1 MLGLKS
7 NCVLP
12 ELRTFGHYLKS
23 NMLSFQVGQKVFLRF
38 EQDWATIVSLASD
51 PFLEVQ
57 DQSGSNFLVDSDDV
71 LSEEEYHFEKL
82 ERPIPTT
89 VKPVSTSSDKSFGF
103 ADLTTGFYILLKPN
117 DNQAI
122 SEEYQCWLLN
132 TTEFIC
138 SFHATL
144 FTLDAEPFIEESI
157 LDNSAPFMFCEIY
170 KEDIGSQARID
181 LIIEFE
187 IQGSKKT
194 KHTLRFK
201 LQPKKILESPL
212 RKATDGTVFKVF
224 QMQSLEQILPSSTSK
239 WTLASSDTKKSK
251 SQGNYFPLIDIQ
263 SKAAFSLDLDLHA
276 DKIMKN
282 HKSSSQKDIVE
293 KQMKVFEQYIH
304 DALRHGIDRVFII
317 HGIGQGKLKERIHQR
332 LDQMHFVSK
341 FKNEFHPKYGWGATE
356 VEF

>member
-1 MLGLKS
+1 
-7 NCVLP
+7 
-12 ELRTFGHYLKS
+12 
-23 NMLSFQVGQKVFLRF
+23 MLSFQIGQKVFLRY
-38 EQDWATIVSLASD
+38 EQEWARVVSLDSD
-51 PFLEVQ
+51 PFLEVE
-57 DQSGSNFLVDSDDV
+57 DHTGSSFLVDSDDV
-71 LSEEEYHFEKL
+71 LTEEEYHFEMLEKPSKPATESLANEPEQKL
-82 ERPIPTT
+82 
-89 VKPVSTSSDKSFGF
+89 GF
-103 ADLTTGFYILLKPN
+103 DELSAGFYILLKPS
-117 DNQAI
+117 DNQPI

-132 TTEFIC
+132 TSVFMC

-157 LDNSAPFMFCEIY
+157 LDNSAPFMFCEVY

-181 LIIEFE
+181 LNVEFE
-187 IQGSKKT
+187 IPGSKKT
-194 KHTLRFK
+194 KHSLRFK

-212 RKATDGTVFKVF
+212 RKGGDGSEYKIF
-224 QMQSLEQILPSSTSK
+224 QMLSLEQILPPESPK
-239 WTLASSDTKKSK
+239 WTLASSASKKSK
-251 SQGNYFPLIDIQ
+251 AQGNYFPLIDIQ

-276 DKIMKN
+276 EKIMHN

-293 KQMKVFEQYIH
+293 RQMKVFEQYIQ

-317 HGIGQGKLKERIHQR
+317 HGIGAGKLKERIHQR